1 MGERISA
8 AWRRLRSARTRAD
21 RPATARAHGLP
32 SWWRVVGVVGL
43 LNALVWL
50 IAGFDLQQARD
61 DQIQRVEVAVVNM
74 AELLDR
80 NIVSNARAIDIVL
93 QFVAQEMERQQRE
106 SPGPDEGAITG
117 FLKARETQLPAGT
130 DGIRVSDATG
140 SVRWGKGV
148 DPAAKVSYAERDY
161 FKAHRAAPAA
171 RLVVGRPV
179 MGLIARTWVVVFT
192 RSYLLPDGSFGGVV
206 VASVPVGE
214 FGKEFPALQLGR
226 LGTVAL
232 RYEDYSMIT
241 RYPPLDGPTGAV
253 GYSQVSDEFRAV
265 LESPLSTANYRTRN
279 SPDGVERTYGFRR
292 LDGLPFTL
300 LVGMATEEYLG
311 QWHDRLRKTLLAL
324 AILAL
329 TSLLSA
335 WQFWRMWLRTAQA
348 GQDMLRLQQRFAVAF
363 RANPIPGAI
372 VRQRDGRIVDANDSI
387 QRCFGWQPDEI
398 MERSTRGLHL
408 WTDLAQHQQ
417 WSRQLRREG
426 RLVGFETVL
435 RHRDGHHCMVKLF
448 AERMDIDGE
457 PCVLIYLLDVSEEK
471 RTADELVRYRDN
483 LEDMLERRTRDLQQS
498 NNDLSVAKDAAEEA
512 VRLKSDFLANMSHE
526 IRTPMNAIIGM
537 SLLALRTDLD
547 TRQRN
552 YLTKV
557 HRAAENLLGIINDIL
572 DFSKIEAGK
581 LSIERTDFRLEEVM
595 ENLRGLIGLKAE
607 DKGLQF
613 TVSASPDVPTDLI
626 GDPLRLGQILTNLAS
641 NAVKFT
647 ERGTVTIGVEV
658 HAETEREAELHFQV
672 SDTGIGMTAEQG
684 ERLFQ
689 SFMQADTSTTR
700 KYGGTGLGLAIC
712 KRLAELM
719 GGRVWLESR
728 PGAGSTFHF
737 QASFGK
743 QAPRASAAPLSV
755 AATPG
760 AWRDSQAAQQLA
772 GARVLLVEDN
782 EMNQELAV
790 ELLRDAGVHVT
801 VAGNGLQ
808 ALDVLRQG
816 EPFDGVLMDCQMPVM
831 DGYDATRAI
840 RQNAAWARL
849 PVIAMT
855 ANTMAGDRD
864 KALAAG
870 MNDHIAKPLR
880 LEQMFVT
887 MARWIHPAR
896 AGAAGAARTGA
907 VQPLSQALPPL
918 PGIDPR
924 AGLATSGGKHA
935 LYLRLLRRFAS
946 THDDFGTR
954 FAAARSD
961 ADASAAT
968 RLAHTLRGT
977 AGNIGALAVQEA
989 AAWLEQVCG
998 DPAHTAAQVDA
1009 ALHATLAALAQVLPG
1024 LSALGDAGDDPPA
1037 AATGEPPNHAAVLDL
1052 LARMAQLLADND
1064 ADAVEVAPR
1073 VAQALG
1079 AGPYGGTADALV
1091 EALAGF
1097 QFDAAQGHVQAL
1109 ADALAG
1115 APQGTG
1121 AAGHPVAAASVA
1133 A

>member
-1 MGERISA
+1 MGERMSA
-8 AWRRLRSARTRAD
+8 AWRRLLWARTRAD
-21 RPATARAHGLP
+21 DPASARAHGLP

-43 LNALVWL
+43 LNALVWV
-50 IAGFDLQQARD
+50 IAGYDLQQARD

-80 NIVSNARAIDIVL
+80 NIVSNAKAIDIVL
-93 QFVAQEMERQQRE
+93 QFIAQEMERQLRE
-106 SPGPDEGAITG
+106 SPGPDDGAINR
-117 FLKARETQLPAGT
+117 FLQVGAAQMPAGT
-130 DGIRVSDATG
+130 DGIRVSDAMG
-140 SVRWGKGV
+140 RVRWGKGV
-148 DPAAKVSYAERDY
+148 DPAAMVSYVERDY
-161 FKAHRAAPAA
+161 FKAHRAAPAT
-171 RLVVGRPV
+171 RLVVSRPV

-214 FGKEFPALQLGR
+214 FGKQFPALQLGR
-226 LGTVAL
+226 RGTVAL
-232 RYEDYSMIT
+232 RYEDYSVIT
-241 RYPPLDGPTGAV
+241 RYPEIPGPTGEV
-253 GYSQVSDEFRAV
+253 GYAQVSDEFRAV

-300 LVGMATEEYLG
+300 LVGMATDEYLG

-324 AILAL
+324 AILAF
-329 TSLLSA
+329 TSMVSA
-335 WQFWRMWLRTAQA
+335 WQFWRMWLRTVQA

-387 QRCFGWQPDEI
+387 QRCFGWRPEEI

-448 AERMDIDGE
+448 AELMDIHGE

-498 NNDLSVAKDAAEEA
+498 NTDLSVAKEAAEEA

-547 TRQRN
+547 ARQRN

-595 ENLRGLIGLKAE
+595 ENLTGLVGLKAE
-607 DKGLQF
+607 DKGLHF

-647 ERGTVTIGVEV
+647 ERGTVMIGVEV
-658 HAETEREAELHFQV
+658 HAETEREVELHFRV

-700 KYGGTGLGLAIC
+700 KYGGTGLGLAIS

-719 GGRVWLESR
+719 GGHLWVESR

-737 QASFGK
+737 GTAR
-743 QAPRASAAPLSV
+743 PRSS
-755 AATPG
+755 
-760 AWRDSQAAQQLA
+760 S
-772 GARVLLVEDN
+772 
-782 EMNQELAV
+782 
-790 ELLRDAGVHVT
+790 
-801 VAGNGLQ
+801 
-808 ALDVLRQG
+808 
-816 EPFDGVLMDCQMPVM
+816 
-831 DGYDATRAI
+831 
-840 RQNAAWARL
+840 
-849 PVIAMT
+849 
-855 ANTMAGDRD
+855 
-864 KALAAG
+864 
-870 MNDHIAKPLR
+870 
-880 LEQMFVT
+880 
-887 MARWIHPAR
+887 PAR
-896 AGAAGAARTGA
+896 ACCWSKT
-907 VQPLSQALPPL
+907 
-918 PGIDPR
+918 
-924 AGLATSGGKHA
+924 
-935 LYLRLLRRFAS
+935 
-946 THDDFGTR
+946 TR
-954 FAAARSD
+954 
-961 ADASAAT
+961 
-968 RLAHTLRGT
+968 
-977 AGNIGALAVQEA
+977 
-989 AAWLEQVCG
+989 
-998 DPAHTAAQVDA
+998 
-1009 ALHATLAALAQVLPG
+1009 
-1024 LSALGDAGDDPPA
+1024 
-1037 AATGEPPNHAAVLDL
+1037 
-1052 LARMAQLLADND
+1052 
-1064 ADAVEVAPR
+1064 
-1073 VAQALG
+1073 
-1079 AGPYGGTADALV
+1079 
-1091 EALAGF
+1091 
-1097 QFDAAQGHVQAL
+1097 
-1109 ADALAG
+1109 
-1115 APQGTG
+1115 
-1121 AAGHPVAAASVA
+1121 
-1133 A
+1133 